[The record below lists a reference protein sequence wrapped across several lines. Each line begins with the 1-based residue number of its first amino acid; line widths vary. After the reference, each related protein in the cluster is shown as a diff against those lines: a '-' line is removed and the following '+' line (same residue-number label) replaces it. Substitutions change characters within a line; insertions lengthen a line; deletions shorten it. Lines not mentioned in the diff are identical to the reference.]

1 MRINPKI
8 GMPYLHPNIF
18 HPARFMEFF
27 GRPASW
33 LLSLCSL
40 FAVFLIVEPSYLS
53 LRRLTEK
60 KSHFRLTTA
69 QRFSPAL
76 Q

>member
-18 HPARFMEFF
+18 HLGPFMEFF

-40 FAVFLIVEPSYLS
+40 FAVFLIVDPSYPS

-69 QRFSPAL
+69 QRSSPVL
-76 Q
+76 K